1 MIINK
6 QHQFLASLIIL
17 FIVFATAIRAKLPT
31 LVIAPENNTHFLQYF
46 IYPFIAIALLS
57 GLIFFRSWSS
67 LKSTS
72 DLKSILVFV
81 LFAGTLLYK
90 PLMMQAMVLFIA
102 ICAVYALIT
111 KSKPQIHQFYFFI
124 LIYIGYEVIGMLWS
138 INREAGLHLLNK
150 NIVLLLIPIAF
161 GCLNIKADQ
170 KKLTM
175 LILFRFCMI
184 FVFAGLLSYLFQ
196 VTYVHESLLA
206 GLKLNKNYLNIVLP
220 NLTHYDLLLYW
231 AYYTH
236 PTFISFI
243 LSMTAIFGFYLYDDK
258 SVVNNISIPELI
270 VYIVSTMLLIIFLQS
285 RLGMILFTLSTI
297 TGIIWS
303 VRNHKKTF
311 WAMLSALFIST
322 VAGGALVLKYK
333 SDYFFDEP
341 RYRMF
346 FRTMSYIKEH
356 LLWGTGTGGMRNIIV
371 EFANPHNQF
380 YGEVLHLG
388 IFGGA
393 ILVLMIGML
402 GYYSFREK
410 SFLLIVFF
418 ASYCLLMMVEMPL
431 QVQKGINYF
440 AYFAFFLL
448 PTDKKTKHSRINS
461 QS

>member
-6 QHQFLASLIIL
+6 KHQYLASLIVL
-17 FIVFATAIRAKLPT
+17 FIVFASTILIKLPT
-31 LVIAPENNTHFLQYF
+31 LAIAPENNTLFLQYF
-46 IYPFIAIALLS
+46 IYPFIVLAILS
-57 GLIFFRSWSS
+57 GLVIFRSWK
-67 LKSTS
+67 LFCNTS
-72 DLKSILVFV
+72 NLKSILVFI

-90 PLMMQAMVLFIA
+90 PLMMQIMVLFISVC
-102 ICAVYALIT
+102 IVYAIIR
-111 KSKPQIHQFYFFI
+111 KSTPKIHTFYYFI
-124 LIYIGYEVIGMLWS
+124 LIYIGYEIIGMIWS

-161 GCLNIKADQ
+161 GCLGLKVDQ

-175 LILFRFCMI
+175 LMLFRFCMI
-184 FVFAGLLSYLFQ
+184 FVLAGVLSYLFQ

-206 GLKLNKNYLNIVLP
+206 GLKLNKNYLNMVLP
-220 NLTHYDLLLYW
+220 SLTHYDLLLYW

-258 SVVNNISIPELI
+258 SMVNKVSILELI
-270 VYIVSTMLLIIFLQS
+270 IYIGSTMLLIILLQS
-285 RLGMILFTLSTI
+285 RLGMILFMLSTI
-297 TGIIWS
+297 TGIVWS
-303 VRNHKKTF
+303 VRRHKKTF
-311 WAMLSALFIST
+311 WALLSALFVST
-322 VAGGALVLKYK
+322 IAGGAVVLKYK
-333 SDYFFDEP
+333 SEYFFDEP

-356 LLWGTGTGGMRNIIV
+356 LYWGTGTGGMRNIII

-393 ILVLMIGML
+393 ILLLMMCML
-402 GYYSFREK
+402 GYYSFHEK

-448 PTDKKTKHSRINS
+448 PTDKKTKGSGINP
-461 QS
+461 

>member
-6 QHQFLASLIIL
+6 KHQYLASLIVL
-17 FIVFATAIRAKLPT
+17 FIVFASTILIKLPT
-31 LVIAPENNTHFLQYF
+31 LAIAPENNTLFLQYF
-46 IYPFIAIALLS
+46 IYPFIVLAILS
-57 GLIFFRSWSS
+57 GLVIFRSWK
-67 LKSTS
+67 LFCNTS
-72 DLKSILVFV
+72 NLKSILVFI

-90 PLMMQAMVLFIA
+90 PLMMQIMVLFIS
-102 ICAVYALIT
+102 ICIVYAIIR
-111 KSKPQIHQFYFFI
+111 KSTPKIHTFYYFI
-124 LIYIGYEVIGMLWS
+124 LIYIGYEIIGMIWS

-161 GCLNIKADQ
+161 GCLGLKVDQ

-175 LILFRFCMI
+175 LMLFRFCMI
-184 FVFAGLLSYLFQ
+184 FVFAGVLSYLFQ

-206 GLKLNKNYLNIVLP
+206 GLKLNKNYLNMVLP
-220 NLTHYDLLLYW
+220 SLTHYDLLLYW

-258 SVVNNISIPELI
+258 SMVNKVSILELI
-270 VYIVSTMLLIIFLQS
+270 IYIGSTMLLIILLQS
-285 RLGMILFTLSTI
+285 RLGMILFMLSTI
-297 TGIIWS
+297 TGIVWS
-303 VRNHKKTF
+303 VRRHKKTF
-311 WAMLSALFIST
+311 WALLSALFVST
-322 VAGGALVLKYK
+322 IAGGAVVLKYK
-333 SDYFFDEP
+333 SEYFFDEP

-356 LLWGTGTGGMRNIIV
+356 LYWGTGTGGMRNIIV

-393 ILVLMIGML
+393 ILLLMMCML
-402 GYYSFREK
+402 GYYSFHEK

-448 PTDKKTKHSRINS
+448 PTDKKTKGSGINP
-461 QS
+461 